1 MVFEDNKIY
10 EFKFVN
16 NHKSHSENND
26 YMIVSNRIK
35 TFISKKLSDRD
46 HKPDDPV
53 FCTFKKYNSSGDPLL
68 YEIDFS

>member
-1 MVFEDNKIY
+1 
-10 EFKFVN
+10 
-16 NHKSHSENND
+16 
-26 YMIVSNRIK
+26 MIVSNRIK